1 MKARQT
7 AAMKETDKKGESV
20 YSGML
25 PFYHCGTYPDMG
37 VLPWCEG
44 YQPETDL
51 GSVES
56 KDYYVLVPLQPLAL
70 QWHSNAGFLGIMRDG
85 SISGSQAYS

>member
-20 YSGML
+20 YSGMI

-44 YQPETDL
+44 Y
-51 GSVES
+51 
-56 KDYYVLVPLQPLAL
+56 
-70 QWHSNAGFLGIMRDG
+70 
-85 SISGSQAYS
+85 